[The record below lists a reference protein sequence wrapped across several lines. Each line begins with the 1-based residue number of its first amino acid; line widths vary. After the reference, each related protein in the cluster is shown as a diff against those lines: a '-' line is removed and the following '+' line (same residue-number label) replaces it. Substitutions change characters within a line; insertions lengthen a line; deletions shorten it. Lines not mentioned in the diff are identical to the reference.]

1 MGVAYFGF
9 ALKCD
14 HQRRALKMDHWL
26 NVLPVGLIM
35 LACLYSIVSEDWA
48 TSILSISVVYIA
60 GFVILIQFWPF
71 SFSLVKLVTGLMSL
85 VVLGVS
91 INTYHSFR
99 LPTINGEKL
108 FRLVA
113 LSLVLLIL
121 GFLAVR
127 ISSYLLLPLEI
138 VIGALFAI
146 GFGVIQLGI
155 SQEPYKVFM
164 ALLVIIFGFEM
175 VYSANET
182 SLLVSGLLAVINLG
196 LAMTGGYLIMNA
208 KQGGAE

>member
-1 MGVAYFGF
+1 
-9 ALKCD
+9 
-14 HQRRALKMDHWL
+14 MDYWF
-26 NVLPVGLIM
+26 NFLPVALIM
-35 LACLYSIVSEDWA
+35 LACLYCIISENWA
-48 TSILSISVVYIA
+48 TSILSIGLVYIA
-60 GFVILIQFWPF
+60 GFLILIQFWPF

-99 LPTINGEKL
+99 MPTINGEKL

-113 LSLVLLIL
+113 LGLVFLIL

-127 ISSYLLLPLEI
+127 ISKFLLLPLEI
-138 VIGALFAI
+138 VLGALFAI

-155 SQEPYKVFM
+155 SQEPYKVFL

-175 VYSANET
+175 VYSANEA
-182 SLLVSGLLAVINLG
+182 SLLVSGLLAAINLG
-196 LAMTGGYLIMNA
+196 LAMIGGYLIMNA